1 MAKRLFVLG
10 AMIAGLMFSLTASA
24 IALPAAKAPGLT
36 AKNENII
43 QVRKGR
49 GRGMRRGGRSFRSFR
64 GGGRKFG
71 RPRGFRP
78 RGIHRR
84 SSKRRRGRGIRRFR
98 SRYYGYR
105 PYVPYYDSYY
115 YDDDCGWLRRK
126 WKRTGK
132 RIWYRR
138 YKRCLVDY

>member
-1 MAKRLFVLG
+1 MAKRLLMLS
-10 AMIAGLMFSLTASA
+10 AMIAGLMFSLTVSA
-24 IALPAAKAPGLT
+24 LALPAAKAPGLT
-36 AKNENII
+36 AKNDNLV

-49 GRGMRRGGRSFRSFR
+49 RGGFRRGGRSFHRFR

-71 RPRGFRP
+71 RSHRFRP

-84 SSKRRRGRGIRRFR
+84 GFKRRGFRGRFR

-105 PYVPYYDSYY
+105 PYVPYYGSYSYY
-115 YDDDCGWLRRK
+115 DDCGWLRRK

-132 RIWYRR
+132 KYWYRR
-138 YKRCLVDY
+138 YQRCLVDY